1 MENRS
6 AFPDSTTKEKMT
18 FLEGEDVF
26 VSQKDGRL
34 YFGTIVQ
41 VEYEN
46 KRCLINFGDD
56 TKQWSFFHTIRRLSS
71 SVVSD
76 GPCCVVCKTSSQKNC
91 QSNEV
96 VTCVKCDRGYHQK
109 CHVPKIENPSKKLTC
124 QRCTEEEEKRRQKEL
139 REQKKMQQHKIFMME
154 KKARKSIT
162 KAEKEVPKQATAN
175 FRKLSYDAS
184 NLTWDSAHRT
194 NHEQKYC
201 YCGETGQWFF
211 KMLQCV
217 RCKQWFH
224 EKCIKS
230 LTHPLFYGDRFYAFV
245 CENCNEGCEFVRRM
259 ELGWTDLVHLSMYNI
274 TLVSIKKYH
283 DIDSVITSFVLDN
296 WENLNLP
303 DKIHCVSVKER
314 KDKIFRILQSEK
326 QRFKWGKEVK
336 KKTTLY
342 ALRQKV
348 PPAVP
353 PFNVP
358 ITGKIDDTVLRQVSE
373 SNRRVKFIF
382 PKGNAAKYNSQIGGL
397 TFPAAMAYQNKNCE
411 ESVTSKSD
419 ATDGKLSVSSEASLD
434 DSESSEVEEESE
446 GGSVKCRPAKGTQF
460 DTSLHQRRSSL
471 RATPDKKEQPGRKRA
486 KSEGGSKEDEK
497 EIKNKTARKLIKN
510 AINKSQKLM
519 KTSPTRP
526 DARAE
531 TPSKATP
538 SKAVLL
544 TPTSVK
550 GDTKATLE
558 ASKTLLKHLAQQQ
571 QQQTAKKT
579 AAPPLP
585 VAGKATK
592 RQLSEKDIRIGKNG
606 EIKRRRF
613 RRRNTLP
620 STNIPA
626 SSLFDLYKTDSSLQ
640 SNSRTSYHR
649 SVKVAS
655 VNPRLSGPLVARS
668 GRDLMQFALNAA
680 RLNLKPQPEEDEEE
694 EAAAATTASA
704 QPEVP
709 PPKDLSAEELRSAI
723 GHYFSPASRII
734 NGENFSINGKRTR
747 LDGTVE
753 YLIQWDRP
761 VNL

>member
-1 MENRS
+1 MENHS
-6 AFPDSTTKEKMT
+6 AFPDSTTKEKVT
-18 FLEGEDVF
+18 FVEGEDVF

-71 SVVSD
+71 NVVSD
-76 GPCCVVCKTSSQKNC
+76 GPCCVVCKTSAPKNC

-109 CHVPKIENPSKKLTC
+109 CHVPRIENPLKKFTC
-124 QRCTEEEEKRRQKEL
+124 QRCSEEEEKRLQKEL
-139 REQKKMQQHKIFMME
+139 REQKKIQQQKIGLLE
-154 KKARKSIT
+154 KKARKSFS
-162 KAEKEVPKQATAN
+162 KPAKEACLKEPAALY
-175 FRKLSYDAS
+175 RKLAYDATS
-184 NLTWDSAHRT
+184 LTWDSAHRT

-211 KMLQCV
+211 KMLQCL

-224 EKCIKS
+224 EKCVRS
-230 LTHPLFYGDRFYAFV
+230 LSHPLFYGDRFFVFV
-245 CENCNEGCEFVRRM
+245 CENCNEGYEYVRRM
-259 ELGWTDLVHLSMYNI
+259 EIGWIDLVHLSMYNL

-283 DIDSVITSFVLDN
+283 DIETVITSFILENWDN
-296 WENLNLP
+296 FNLP
-303 DKIHCVSVKER
+303 DKIHSASVTER
-314 KDKIFRILQSEK
+314 KEKIFRILQSEK

-342 ALRQKV
+342 ALRLKV
-348 PPAVP
+348 PPSAP

-358 ITGKIDDTVLRQVSE
+358 LTGRIDDAALRHASE
-373 SNRRVKFIF
+373 SNRRVKFVF
-382 PKGNAAKYNSQIGGL
+382 PSNSNAKYNSQIGGVQ
-397 TFPAAMAYQNKNCE
+397 FPDGITYLGKNSG

-419 ATDGKLSVSSEASLD
+419 ATDGKLSVSSEASVD

-460 DTSLHQRRSSL
+460 DGEFQKRRASL
-471 RATPDKKEQPGRKRA
+471 RATPDKKETVGRKRMR
-486 KSEGGSKEDEK
+486 SEGGLKEGEK

-510 AINKSQKLM
+510 AINKSQKLL
-519 KTSPTRP
+519 KTSPS
-526 DARAE
+526 RADRKE
-531 TPSKATP
+531 LPSKTQL
-538 SKAVLL
+538 SKAASTNS
-544 TPTSVK
+544 TPVK
-550 GDTKATLE
+550 EETKAALQ
-558 ASKTLLKHLAQQQ
+558 AGKDFLKQLSQSQ

-585 VAGKATK
+585 VAIRPTK

-620 STNIPA
+620 GTNIPA
-626 SSLFDLYKTDSSLQ
+626 SSLHDLYKKDPSVQ
-640 SNSRTSYHR
+640 GNCRTTYHR

-655 VNPRLSGPLVARS
+655 INPRLSGTLVARS

-680 RLNLKPQPEEDEEE
+680 RLKLKPTEEEEDEEE
-694 EAAAATTASA
+694 VVVEAPSTSAAA
-704 QPEVP
+704 
-709 PPKDLSAEELRSAI
+709 KDLTPAELRMAI
-723 GHYFSPASRII
+723 GHYFSPANRII
-734 NGENFSINGKRTR
+734 NGESFNINGKRTR

-753 YLIQWDRP
+753 YLIEWDRP
-761 VNL
+761 VNF